1 MSDIDKSSVHVPAL
15 ARGLSDMRTAD
26 VLTDVT
32 LLVDEQRFS
41 AHRNVLA
48 SASPYFY
55 AMFTGGLHEAGQ
67 KEIRIH
73 EVDGE
78 VMGLLLD
85 FIYTGTVSLTPDMV
99 QEVKA
104 LLQTADLFQ
113 TTVLLQACEEWLLKF
128 LTPTN
133 CTSLY
138 FLASA
143 HNCRRLT
150 QAAKW
155 MLGGNFTEV
164 SFGEEFLSLE
174 LAQIVELVADDSLE
188 VRVESDVFEAAVRW
202 LEHTGTAGEPA
213 DRLLRHVRYY
223 LMDPDYLQNKVR
235 AYSLVKDCPE
245 TLKLCEA
252 AVQVRGWEDSA
263 EGTEAY
269 AESLGLT
276 TDLRFGMKGCNTIL
290 FLGGDPHKDFPD
302 RSVCMAYN
310 PQTKSQFRLPL
321 PYSSSNACAVVTE
334 DQKLYV
340 GGGNIEDVNAIGH
353 CKPCRLFFVYDAVH
367 NVWLEKASMRDI
379 RTNFAMAAV
388 GKSVYAMGGKNF
400 LVGHI
405 AAVERYDPDANVW
418 HAQRPLPCA
427 LSGHTAVTVGEF
439 IYVLG
444 GYARRMVTTSTVRYN
459 PATDTW
465 TELAPMSIARMK
477 AGVAVLD
484 GKIYTVGAWQ
494 GQVTMEMF
502 DTEKE
507 RWEPGVVL
515 PYNVVSGVGLVALDD
530 RLYLCGAGEGTTRD
544 IYFFSPT
551 DLPWPFGQWCLNERN
566 IVRFDNFACTT
577 GRLHLEGLECIAEG
591 PERNQPR
598 ASISAARLNA
608 VVARMSAKPSTSS

>member
-32 LLVDEQRFS
+32 LLVDDQRFS

-48 SASPYFY
+48 AASPYFY

-73 EVDGE
+73 EVDGD

-85 FIYTGTVSLTPDMV
+85 FIYTGTVSLKPDMV

-113 TTVLLQACEEWLLKF
+113 ITVLLQACEEWLLKF

-252 AVQVRGWEDSA
+252 AVQVRGWEDST

-405 AAVERYDPDANVW
+405 AAVERYDPDTNVW

-507 RWEPGVVL
+507 RWEPGIVL

-608 VVARMSAKPSTSS
+608 VVARMSATPSTSS